1 MPGKKK
7 PAENFEV
14 DMGPVSIPVDVF
26 YEYRS
31 NVRVAQGK
39 RSVLLR
45 IPLLTGQRERDRF
58 KAWCINWMREQ
69 WRTNP
74 RFRMGFFHMDYAS
87 LERVYTYD
95 RSYALN
101 VEYTSNKTASGKVS
115 SDEMVIRIPGQSA
128 PEEVSETV
136 YKVIHKL
143 IERDYRPQIEARLQ
157 VLHGGEFSKS
167 ITSVSLRNMTSK
179 WGSCSN
185 TGKMSLST
193 RLLFAPKEVQD
204 YVMIH
209 ELCHLDQLNHSQA
222 FWDLVELYD
231 PLYEMK
237 EKWLKEYG
245 HLCDVGMGPIA
256 SSQAAT
262 GLTSK

>member
-1 MPGKKK
+1 
-7 PAENFEV
+7 
-14 DMGPVSIPVDVF
+14 MGPVSIPVEVF
-26 YEYRS
+26 YEYRN

-39 RSVLLR
+39 HSVLLR

-58 KAWCINWMREQ
+58 KAWCINWMHEQ
-69 WRTNP
+69 WRKNP
-74 RFRMGFFHMDYAS
+74 RFRTAYFHMDYAA
-87 LERVYTYD
+87 LEYVSTYD
-95 RSYALN
+95 RSFRLIVDSSRIKNA
-101 VEYTSNKTASGKVS
+101 TGKVTAT
-115 SDEMVIRIPGQSA
+115 EMHIRVPQGSEIGSVSGQ
-128 PEEVSETV
+128 V

-143 IERDYRPQIEARLQ
+143 IERAYRPQIEQRLQ
-157 VLHGGEFSKS
+157 ELHRGEFSKA

-231 PLYEMK
+231 PLYEIK

-245 HLCDVGMGPIA
+245 HLCDVGMGPITNSA
-256 SSQAAT
+256 SAT
-262 GLTSK
+262 GLT